1 VATHFFLPHV
11 DVFSLHLAFV
21 QLAILLQA
29 SNVSP
34 KKNPRERNHVD
45 ALRMVHWYCILA
57 PKSVNGH
64 DLDNHERVYHWD
76 TLESCVRPQPQW
88 KGGL

>member
-34 KKNPRERNHVD
+34 KKNP
-45 ALRMVHWYCILA
+45 
-57 PKSVNGH
+57 
-64 DLDNHERVYHWD
+64 
-76 TLESCVRPQPQW
+76 
-88 KGGL
+88 